1 MHRNSTLALAPRN
14 DRLLRQVHE
23 LETLL
28 RRGWFLDFYDP
39 HGARHGI
46 PTYPFHWAPSGLLTI
61 RQLRAKGLR
70 PGGQDVIAQILWRRG
85 KRVAYLYREDLALP
99 KRQATPAQL
108 LAIAKALRARRTCPT
123 CGVEKTYYIARSK
136 GECNECADRWAG

>member
-1 MHRNSTLALAPRN
+1 MHPNSTPAPRN
-14 DRLLRQVHE
+14 ERLLRQVHE

-28 RRGWFLDFYDP
+28 RRGWFIEFYDP
-39 HGARHGI
+39 HGTRHAM
-46 PTYPFHWAPSGLLTI
+46 PTYPYHWAPTGLLTI

-70 PGGQDVIAQILWRRG
+70 PGGQQVVAQILWRRG

-108 LAIAKALRARRTCPT
+108 TAIARALRARRICPT
-123 CGVEKTYYIARSK
+123 CGTEKTYYIPRSK
-136 GECNECADRWAG
+136 GECNDCAARWA